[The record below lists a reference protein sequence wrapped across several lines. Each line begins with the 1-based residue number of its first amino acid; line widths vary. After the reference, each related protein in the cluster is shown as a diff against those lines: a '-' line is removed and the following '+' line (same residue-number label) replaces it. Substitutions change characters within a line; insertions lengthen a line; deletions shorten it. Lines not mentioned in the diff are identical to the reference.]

1 MTPSKYG
8 AWARL
13 SLITTSVKTPFFLEL
28 TPEFW
33 HIPMLGYKVLVLN
46 TKWYLGLQS
55 TTFSE
60 CSTNLCQWPGTN
72 AWGLSVNTDIRG
84 GGNGGL
90 NKLLYDA
97 TPNSD
102 TYHFRFRCEEKSP
115 CSVEWEIRRSHGS
128 FLNSFFNLFT
138 WMIFVRFYPEFFN
151 RYINCHVII
160 SSMSILR
167 TCMNFPINCKIKVVV
182 LGD

>member
-1 MTPSKYG
+1 MSKYG

-13 SLITTSVKTPFFLEL
+13 SLVTTSVNTPFFLLL

-55 TTFSE
+55 TTVSE

-84 GGNGGL
+84 GENGGL

-138 WMIFVRFYPEFFN
+138 WMIFVRFIQSFLTDILTAMWLLAPCPFFALAWT
-151 RYINCHVII
+151 
-160 SSMSILR
+160 SQ
-167 TCMNFPINCKIKVVV
+167 
-182 LGD
+182 